1 MKSSQKSRFFS
12 TSSYASVTYT
22 IINKKDDQ
30 NTPPSQ
36 VKTAEIPVECFS
48 DEVPVPIDVHLPASL
63 QPSESSAAVKIQ
75 SAYRA
80 HMIRTL
86 VKRIRAVNKEADR
99 LQKLIQRQETVDAIR
114 SDEREKVRMNEA
126 LMALLLRLDSV
137 PGIYPAV
144 REIRRAASRRVVGLQ
159 EILDAVADARVHDAD
174 GFLTN
179 WDQMIADMEEDVC
192 LRRGGEEM
200 ERFCAEKLGFRCF
213 ERFLRGV

>member
-12 TSSYASVTYT
+12 SSNSSYTSVTYT
-22 IINKKDDQ
+22 IINNEDDQ
-30 NTPPSQ
+30 NAPPSP
-36 VKTAEIPVECFS
+36 VKTVEIPIEI
-48 DEVPVPIDVHLPASL
+48 PVPIDVHRPTS
-63 QPSESSAAVKIQ
+63 PRPPESAAAVKIQ

-80 HMIRTL
+80 HIVRTL
-86 VKRIRAVNKEADR
+86 IKRIRAVNSEADR
-99 LQKLIQRQETVDAIR
+99 LQKLIQRQDIVDAIR

-137 PGIYPAV
+137 PGINTTV
-144 REIRRAASRRVVGLQ
+144 RELRRAASRRVVGLQ
-159 EILDAVADARVHDAD
+159 EILDAVAEARVPDGD

-179 WDQMIADMEEDVC
+179 WEQMIADMEEDVC
-192 LRRGGEEM
+192 RRRGGEEM